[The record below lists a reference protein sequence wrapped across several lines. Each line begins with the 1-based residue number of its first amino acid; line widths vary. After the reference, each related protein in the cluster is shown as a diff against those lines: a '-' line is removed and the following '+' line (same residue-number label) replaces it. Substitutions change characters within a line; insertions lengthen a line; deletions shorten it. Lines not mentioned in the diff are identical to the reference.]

1 MAERWSIYGMIH
13 TFHGRYC
20 MFSLAWYLKKREI
33 LRRGSL
39 LRTVVP
45 LPKFYI
51 KRRLKVSSNSSRI
64 RPTVFSRLFVARV
77 GAMQLFSMSADWT
90 ADGTLAGD
98 VSRVQF
104 QSLKTPVH
112 IWYATAALK

>member
-51 KRRLKVSSNSSRI
+51 KQKLKVSLNSSCI
-64 RPTVFSRLFVARV
+64 RPTICSRLFVARL
-77 GAMQLFSMSADWT
+77 GAIQRFNMSAGWT
-90 ADGTLAGD
+90 AEGTLAGD

-104 QSLKTPVH
+104 QRVKIPVQ
-112 IWYATAALK
+112 IWYVTVAIK